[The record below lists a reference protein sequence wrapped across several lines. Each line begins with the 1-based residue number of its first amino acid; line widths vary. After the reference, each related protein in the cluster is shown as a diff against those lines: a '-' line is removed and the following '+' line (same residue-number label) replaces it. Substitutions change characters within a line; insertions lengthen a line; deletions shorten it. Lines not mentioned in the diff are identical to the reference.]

1 MKSFVICNNL
11 DGIGSS
17 CLVKEVR
24 EGQTPRCHL
33 PVESKKIKMKD
44 CNKTE
49 RLMDI
54 ENKLVVT
61 RGDGGE
67 GRGMIGVGI
76 KSTNYC
82 LQNK

>member
-61 RGDGGE
+61 RE
-67 GRGMIGVGI
+67 ERIRRRSKIGI
-76 KSTNYC
+76 
-82 LQNK
+82 